1 MFHFAWA
8 VVLTVL
14 GWLIA
19 LDYRNL
25 ALRVY
30 DITCMFSLGGAPG
43 PRFTEDHMRI
53 VWGCLAV
60 VCAVIAAVKGWAL
73 FG

>member
-1 MFHFAWA
+1 MFHFVWA
-8 VVLTVL
+8 VGFAVL
-14 GWLIA
+14 GTLIA

-30 DITCMFSLGGAPG
+30 DITCKFSPSGPPG

-53 VWGCLAV
+53 LWGLLAAISAV
-60 VCAVIAAVKGWAL
+60 VAAVRGWVL

>member
-1 MFHFAWA
+1 MFHFVWA
-8 VVLTVL
+8 LVIFVL
-14 GWLIA
+14 GSLIA

-30 DITCMFSLGGAPG
+30 DIIATVTPGGPPG
-43 PRFTEDHMRI
+43 PRFTPDHLRV
-53 VWGCLAV
+53 VWACLAV
-60 VCAVIAAVKGWAL
+60 VSATIAVVTGLSL

>member
-1 MFHFAWA
+1 MFHFVWA
-8 VVLTVL
+8 VVLAAL
-14 GWLIA
+14 GTLIA

-30 DITCMFSLGGAPG
+30 DIISMFSLGGPPG

-53 VWGCLAV
+53 VWGFLAV
-60 VCAVIAAVKGWAL
+60 VCAVVAAVRGWAL
-73 FG
+73 FV